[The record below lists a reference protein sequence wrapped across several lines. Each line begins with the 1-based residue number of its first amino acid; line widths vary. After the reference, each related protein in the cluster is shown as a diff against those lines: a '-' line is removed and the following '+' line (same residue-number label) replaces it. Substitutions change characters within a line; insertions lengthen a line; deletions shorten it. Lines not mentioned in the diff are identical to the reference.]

1 MIDRPLVRRE
11 LRDAVRRYWFLVNA
25 GAFALAGLLLMV
37 FGESESVLVGS
48 RGFARALA
56 GLMQLA
62 LVFVPLM
69 ALVPAVVAI
78 AGEREAG
85 TLDYLL
91 AQPVTR
97 GRVFVDKWIGIS
109 TAVVLSVFVGLAFT
123 AAAAAFKGVPPGP
136 IAALLGCTVLLAVA
150 FVSIG
155 LWISAI
161 TASRTKA
168 TSLGLTVWLG
178 LVGLGSLGVMS
189 AFVKWGL
196 PPVVL
201 ETWAVANPVEAYR
214 LAAVVALDPEAGVLG
229 PVGQALLERLG
240 SGGVIGAAIG
250 SLTAWSA
257 LAFGLGHR
265 SFGRLDRS
273 TEGARGGAVSQV
285 AARA

>member
-37 FGESESVLVGS
+37 FGQSESVLVGS

-97 GRVFVDKWIGIS
+97 GRVFVDKWIGVS
-109 TAVVLSVFVGLAFT
+109 TAVVLSVVVGLALT
-123 AAAAAFKGVPPGP
+123 AMAAAAKGVPPGP
-136 IAALLGCTVLLAVA
+136 IAALLGCTVLLAAA

-155 LWISAI
+155 LWISAV

-201 ETWAVANPVEAYR
+201 ESWALVNPVEAYR
-214 LAAVVALDPEAGVLG
+214 LAAVVALDPETGVLG
-229 PVGQALLERLG
+229 PVGQALLDRLG
-240 SGGVIGAAIG
+240 SGGVIAAAVA
-250 SLTAWSA
+250 SLAGWSA
-257 LAFGLGHR
+257 LGFGAGYR
-265 SFGRLDRS
+265 AFGRLDRGS
-273 TEGARGGAVSQV
+273 GGGRERVP
-285 AARA
+285 ARA

>member
-37 FGESESVLVGS
+37 FGESQSVLVGS

-97 GRVFVDKWIGIS
+97 GRVFIDKWIGVS

-201 ETWAVANPVEAYR
+201 ETWALVNPVEAYR

-265 SFGRLDRS
+265 AFGRLDRS
-273 TEGARGGAVSQV
+273 TEGGRSGTVSRA

>member
-11 LRDAVRRYWFLVNA
+11 LSDAVRRYWFLVNA

-37 FGESESVLVGS
+37 FGESQSVLVGS

-97 GRVFVDKWIGIS
+97 GRVFVDKWIGVS

-168 TSLGLTVWLG
+168 TSLGLTVWLA

-196 PPVVL
+196 PPAVL
-201 ETWAVANPVEAYR
+201 ETWSLVNPVEAYR

-240 SGGVIGAAIG
+240 PGGVIGAAIG

-265 SFGRLDRS
+265 AFRRLDRA
-273 TEGARGGAVSQV
+273 TEGGRSGAVARV